1 MRNALFILY
10 DEYFFSNVHCS
21 SGSFSIIGRQKMNSA
36 PPSLILCVHCAAVC
50 ADNGVA
56 YRKSQPHIALA
67 VSGGRVA
74 VAQRSAEQYGQ
85 QLGRDAAAVVLHG
98 KDGVF
103 AILMHRERNMG
114 GVFAVPNGVFRA
126 DWS

>member
-1 MRNALFILY
+1 MLFSSSTMSN
-10 DEYFFSNVHCS
+10 FFSNVHCS
-21 SGSFSIIGRQKMNSA
+21 FRLLFYHRQA
-36 PPSLILCVHCAAVC
+36 EDEFRTAVPILCVHCAAVC

-67 VSGGRVA
+67 ISGGRVA
-74 VAQRSAEQYGQ
+74 VAQRSAEQHGQ

-103 AILMHRERNMG
+103 ALLMHRERNMG
-114 GVFAVPNGVFRA
+114 GAFCRAERRFQA